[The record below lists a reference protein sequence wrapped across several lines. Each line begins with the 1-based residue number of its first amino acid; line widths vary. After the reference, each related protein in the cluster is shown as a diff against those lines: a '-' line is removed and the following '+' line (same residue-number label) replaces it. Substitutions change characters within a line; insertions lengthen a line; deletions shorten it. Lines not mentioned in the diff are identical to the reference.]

1 MLKEIFFISEYEMII
16 VTKLDDEKVYI
27 NPETIL
33 SIESVGDT
41 FITFINRHQLRVK
54 ETPEVIR
61 DCFMNYKKDVFR
73 ELAVEVATKG

>member
-1 MLKEIFFISEYEMII
+1 MII
-16 VTKLDDEKVYI
+16 VTKLDNEKVYI

-54 ETPEVIR
+54 ETPEEIR
-61 DCFMNYKKDVFR
+61 DRFMKYKKDVFQG
-73 ELAVEVATKG
+73 LALEVASKG

>member
-1 MLKEIFFISEYEMII
+1 MIE

-41 FITFINRHQLRVK
+41 FITFTNRQQLRVK
-54 ETPEVIR
+54 ETPEAIR
-61 DCFMNYKKDVFR
+61 DRFMKYKRDVFH
-73 ELAVEVATKG
+73 ELALEVAKG